1 MKPVVA
7 FLFVALAGTVFGQ
20 KKITMTVK
28 ENSVP
33 CRRMM
38 EQVCLQVMKEG
49 STEWELFYDKIKG
62 FDYEQGYRYEIV
74 IVETPRPEPVP
85 QDLSKYTY
93 SLDKIISKTAVGS
106 STGENVRT
114 GMTNLEVLELNGLA
128 LNTDDLFFAFSEDG
142 KSIVGKSGCNAFNL
156 PIEWNSRKTKI
167 KTGSGMH
174 TMMACQDPA
183 KQQLETDFLAAVTNK
198 KFKVQHKN
206 GRLIWKKGM
215 KQILVLDTLV
225 PMPQVVEKSV
235 RTGWDYFQGKE
246 LRVIQLNGTN
256 YSIDLTAKLTFSNNS
271 FTGNDGC
278 NQVSGSLKSD
288 GHSISFGQVV
298 STKMMC
304 QGPAADIERQVLAV
318 LNTSGLTMDFA
329 ERVLNIYDAKGTLVM
344 MLAD

>member
-1 MKPVVA
+1 MKAFAA
-7 FLFVALAGTVFGQ
+7 FLFVVLAGAVFGQ

-49 STEWELFYDKIKG
+49 SKEWELFYDRIQG

-74 IVETPRPEPVP
+74 IIETPRPEPVP
-85 QDLSKYTY
+85 QDLSRNTY

-106 STGENVRT
+106 STGESMRT

-128 LNTDDLFFAFSEDG
+128 LNTDDLFFSFSEDG
-142 KSIVGKSGCNAFNL
+142 KSIVGKSGCNSFNL
-156 PIEWNSRKTKI
+156 PIEWNSKKTKI

-174 TMMACQDPA
+174 TMMACADPA
-183 KQQLETDFLAAVTNK
+183 KQQLETNFLAAVTNK

-206 GRLIWKKGM
+206 GRIIWKKGM

-225 PMPQVVEKSV
+225 PMPQAAEKPM
-235 RTGWDYFQGKE
+235 RTGWDYFRGKS

-256 YSIDLTAKLTFSNNS
+256 YTTDAKLTFLDNS
-271 FTGNDGC
+271 FAGSDGC
-278 NQVSGSLKSD
+278 NQVSGSLKTD

-304 QGPAADIERQVLAV
+304 QGPPAEIERQILAI
-318 LNTSGLTMDFA
+318 LNSSGLTMDFA
-329 ERVLNIYDAKGTLVM
+329 ERVLNIYDSKGKLVM
-344 MLAD
+344 MLAAVD

>member
-1 MKPVVA
+1 M
-7 FLFVALAGTVFGQ
+7 FMTLAGSVFGQ
-20 KKITMTVK
+20 KKIKMTVK

-38 EQVCLQVMKEG
+38 EQVCLQVMREG

-74 IVETPRPEPVP
+74 IIETPRPEPVP
-85 QDLSKYTY
+85 QDLSKNTY

-106 STGENVRT
+106 SSTGESVQT
-114 GMTNLEVLELNGLA
+114 GMNNLEVLELNGLA
-128 LNTDDLFFAFSEDG
+128 LNTDDLYFNFSEDG

-156 PIEWNSRKTKI
+156 PIEWNSKKTKI

-174 TMMACQDPA
+174 TMMDCEDPA
-183 KQQLETDFLAAVTNK
+183 KQQLETSFLAAVTNK

-206 GRLIWKKGM
+206 GRIIWKKGM

-225 PMPQVVEKSV
+225 PMPQMAEKPM

-246 LRVIQLNGTN
+246 LRVIQLNGTS
-256 YSIDLTAKLTFSNNS
+256 YTTDAKLTFSSNS

-288 GHSISFGQVV
+288 GRTISFGNVV

-304 QGPAADIERQVLAV
+304 QGPAAEIERQVLAV
-318 LNTSGLTMDFA
+318 LNASGLTMDFA
-329 ERVLNIYDAKGTLVM
+329 ERVLNIYDSKGKLVM